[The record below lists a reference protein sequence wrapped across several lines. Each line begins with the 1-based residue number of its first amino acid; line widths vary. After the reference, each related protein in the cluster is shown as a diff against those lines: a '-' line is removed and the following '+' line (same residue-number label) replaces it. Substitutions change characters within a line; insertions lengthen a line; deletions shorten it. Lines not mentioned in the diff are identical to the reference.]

1 MSRTLLRFMAV
12 AFVVAGGMLG
22 QSLFAST
29 IVAVGPSTCRPTLVH
44 FATIQAA
51 VNASPFNTTIMVCP
65 GTYPEQVVISE
76 PLTLQGVT
84 DGTGNA
90 AVITVPG
97 GGLVVNATS
106 AEFGTVTAQLL
117 VENTVGVNVSD
128 LTVDGTGGTCV
139 AGANRTVG
147 IEFYNVGTAVD
158 GTSAGKVQNVVVRN
172 QKTPCGIGEGIL
184 SDTAF
189 MTISSNEFHD
199 IDRTAILADRAKNSI
214 TNNSVQNSTNYGI
227 LLDIASGS
235 VVSSN
240 TVSNSTIA
248 GILVEDA
255 TQSATISK
263 NTVVNVPGNVGIY
276 LYFAYYT
283 TVTQNK
289 VSNAAWPL
297 VCQFCFFDTVQSNL
311 LSEAFVDGILDQF
324 SFGGNIITKNTVN
337 EAPFGVFT
345 DSSVGGDTLVP
356 NSLFNVV
363 VTVDP
368 NPADSP
374 AAPDNT

>member
-1 MSRTLLRFMAV
+1 MSKKTLRAVVFIIAVLAGLQGQTLLA
-12 AFVVAGGMLG
+12 ASVV
-22 QSLFAST
+22 
-29 IVAVGPSTCRPTLVH
+29 VGPATCQPLLLH
-44 FATIQAA
+44 FGTIQAA
-51 VNASPFNTTIMVCP
+51 VNASPFNTTILICP

-76 PLTLQGVT
+76 PLTLKGVT

-106 AEFGTVTAQLL
+106 AEFGPVTAQLL

-128 LTVDGTGGTCV
+128 ITVDGTGGTCV
-139 AGANRTVG
+139 GGANRTVG
-147 IEFYNVGTAVD
+147 IEFYNVGTPVD
-158 GTSAGKVQNVVVRN
+158 GTLAGKLQNVVVRN
-172 QKTPCGIGEGIL
+172 QKNACGIGKGIL

-189 MTISSNEFHD
+189 MTISSNEVHD

-214 TNNSVQNSTNYGI
+214 TNNSVQNSANYGI
-227 LLDIASGS
+227 VLDIGNGS

-240 TVSNSTIA
+240 TISNSTIA
-248 GILVEDA
+248 GILVEDG
-255 TQSATISK
+255 TSSATISK
-263 NTVVNVPGNVGIY
+263 NTVVNVPGNIGIW
-276 LYFAYYT
+276 LLSAFSSNAN
-283 TVTQNK
+283 QNK

-297 VCQFCFFDTVQSNL
+297 VLQFCSSDTVQANVL
-311 LSEAFVDGILDQF
+311 NEASVDGILDQN

-337 EAPFGVFT
+337 EAAFGVFA
-345 DSSVGGDTLVP
+345 DASAAADTLVP
-356 NSLFNVV
+356 NILFNVV

-374 AAPDNT
+374 IPPANI